1 MNNKYQHY
9 FFFALLAGALGL
21 TVYIFLPFLTA
32 LIIAIVFS
40 VIFRPMHLKI
50 AQWLRRSEQ
59 SSLAALITL
68 IIVAIVVIT
77 PLGILAGRISAE
89 GQSVYAYLTDEGQR
103 AHIIDI
109 LNNATLTISQKFLGY
124 YPVTSF
130 DDFDVTH
137 YAQSILK
144 WSFTNIDSIFS
155 SVATLALNLFIL
167 LFAMY
172 YMLRDGGV
180 LRRQIIAFSPLLDTY
195 DEEIF
200 TRLDRAIHSVV
211 SGSLV
216 VGLIQG
222 ILTGIGFSIFGVPN
236 PALWG
241 SLAVIA
247 ALIPGFG
254 TSLVLIPAIVYLFLN
269 GAMTPAIGLLVW
281 AVVAVGMVDN
291 FLAPMLMRRGIHIH
305 QFIIFLSVMGGIS
318 FLGPIGFILG
328 PLIVALLFALLDIYK
343 FQIAPKM

>member
-1 MNNKYQHY
+1 MNNKYQQY
-9 FFFALLAGALGL
+9 FFFALLAFALGL
-21 TVYIFLPFLTA
+21 TIYIFLPFLTS

-40 VIFRPMHLKI
+40 VIFRPLHLKI
-50 AQWLRRSEQ
+50 AKFMRRSEQ

-68 IIVAIVVIT
+68 IIIGILVVT
-77 PLGILAGRISAE
+77 PIGILAGRISAE
-89 GQSVYAYLTDEGQR
+89 GQNVYAYLTDEGER
-103 AHIIDI
+103 AHIIEL
-109 LNNATLTISQKFLGY
+109 LNSASLTISQKFLGY
-124 YPVTSF
+124 YPTTTFDSF
-130 DDFDVTH
+130 DITD
-137 YAQSILK
+137 YAESILQ

-155 SVATLALNLFIL
+155 SLATLALNIFIL
-167 LFAMY
+167 FFAMY

-200 TRLDRAIHSVV
+200 NRLDRAIHSVV

-216 VGLIQG
+216 VGLVQG
-222 ILTGIGFSIFGVPN
+222 ILTGIGFTIFGVPN

-254 TSLVLIPAIVYLFLN
+254 TSLVLVPGIVYLFLN
-269 GAMTPAIGLLVW
+269 NMTTPAIGLAIW
-281 AVVAVGMVDN
+281 AVVAVGLVDN
-291 FLAPMLMRRGIHIH
+291 ILAPVLMRRGIHIH
-305 QFIIFLSVMGGIS
+305 QFIIFLSVMGGIT

-328 PLIVALLFALLDIYK
+328 PLIVAFLFALLDIYK
-343 FQIAPKM
+343 FQIAPRI